1 VILFGLGRGG
11 IASAIR
17 QSKAKYAAA
26 GWLEDIAHNPNLFRS
41 DGGPEFV
48 AHHSDQIA
56 RDYLDASAAH
66 FRILM
71 GQSIGALSLHA
82 VASTALLGL
91 GGWMV
96 IDRQL
101 TLGQLVAAELVVSAM
116 IYGLTRL
123 GKTLENFYEMM
134 AGLDKL
140 GHLLDLPAE

>member
-1 VILFGLGRGG
+1 MVSSHFHLSKTVGGMHLFQR
-11 IASAIR
+11 ADYRFFTHEFSRRA
-17 QSKAKYAAA
+17 
-26 GWLEDIAHNPNLFRS
+26 PNLFRS